1 MSIITILI
9 SAAIAAGISYLLHFL
24 DKDNKSMEKVKRY
37 ADNRLAE
44 FNKYFQEKEKS
55 LTESSAEIS
64 TRQAQAA
71 AAVKRFEDQLT
82 QFKKMT
88 ENLKSDSDAVNEI
101 EEKIRQK
108 IERN

>member
-44 FNKYFQEKEKS
+44 FSKYFQEKEKRADFLNS
-55 LTESSAEIS
+55 LPRE
-64 TRQAQAA
+64 R
-71 AAVKRFEDQLT
+71 
-82 QFKKMT
+82 
-88 ENLKSDSDAVNEI
+88 KSL
-101 EEKIRQK
+101 
-108 IERN
+108 